1 MGIDNVNEVY
11 VEKVHSRKS
20 KTNFK
25 GVVQKMLISSL
36 VLTTVLGTSAG
47 AFAAEAPKMDMS
59 KVQTVAYEN
68 NISVDTALRE
78 IRTTVAKLRFRFLRA
93 VCRQQVW
100 RNWQVSSISWK
111 RQLMASPPLR
121 LSLLSTML
129 RTQ

>member
-78 IRTTVAKLRFRFLRA
+78 IRTTVAKLKI
-93 VCRQQVW
+93 Q
-100 RNWQVSSISWK
+100 ISQGSVQTASLEK
-111 RQLMASPPLR
+111 LASQLMASPPLR